1 MEERGYT
8 KLATWMG
15 RYPEMALF
23 RSFTKLNMQNLLC
36 MQAEIL
42 RLEADFRR
50 RALFDRNSG
59 DPGKE
64 LYDQSWYAL
73 SKSIENGDD
82 LQNQTMMELRPKL
95 KAYSM

>member
-1 MEERGYT
+1 M
-8 KLATWMG
+8 L
-15 RYPEMALF
+15 
-23 RSFTKLNMQNLLC
+23 NLLY

-42 RLEADFRR
+42 PLEADLKR
-50 RALFDRNSG
+50 RALFDRTSG
-59 DPGKE
+59 DPEKE

-82 LQNQTMMELRPKL
+82 LQNQTMMELREKL